1 MIILRYFTSTQKES
15 TVHTPD
21 GWLQVQRFSD
31 PETAFSALTDRW
43 CVGDVEA
50 DLYLEGKNAG
60 PLTLDIQHD
69 FRSTVGTAGV
79 QKIAKELY
87 DERIAYWVRGEQP

>member
-1 MIILRYFTSTQKES
+1 MIILRYFTPTQKGS

-21 GWLQVQRFSD
+21 GWLHVQMFTD
-31 PETAFSALTDRW
+31 PEKAFSALIDRW
-43 CVGDVEA
+43 CAGDVEA

-69 FRSTVGTAGV
+69 FRSTVDTAGV

-87 DERIAYWVRGEQP
+87 DERIAYWVRGEQQ